1 MRTETAYQR
10 VRISSLRELDALVG
24 TRLTHEV
31 PLTQWEESRTNVL
44 FPTVEDAIEALHDPH
59 FRQFKAGGG
68 EDHEPST
75 VLTEVKEFRRYTR
88 NLDAA
93 WDVVEQVGNA
103 GGALVLHRDGDHWV
117 ATFGSGGVV
126 ESPSAPLAI
135 CVAALLARGVD
146 LDLDPSLHPRV
157 RIRR

>member
-1 MRTETAYQR
+1 MRSDLSYQR

-24 TRLTHEV
+24 TRLTHET

-44 FPTVEDAIEALHDPH
+44 FPTVEEAIEALHDPH
-59 FRQFKAGGG
+59 FRQFKGGG
-68 EDHEPST
+68 ADSESST

-93 WDVVEQVGNA
+93 WDVVEQIGNS

-117 ATFGSGGVV
+117 ATFGSGGMV

-135 CVAALLARGVD
+135 CVAALLARGVE
-146 LDLDPSLHPRV
+146 LDLDPSLHSRV
-157 RIRR
+157 KVRK

>member
-1 MRTETAYQR
+1 

-24 TRLTHEV
+24 TRLTHET

-44 FPTVEDAIEALHDPH
+44 FPTVEEAIEALHDPH
-59 FRQFKAGGG
+59 FRQFKGIGDDVEA
-68 EDHEPST
+68 ST

-93 WDVVEQVGNA
+93 WDVVEQVGSS

-135 CVAALLARGVD
+135 CVAALIARGVE
-146 LDLDPSLHPRV
+146 LDLDPSLHARV
-157 RIRR
+157 KIRR

>member
-1 MRTETAYQR
+1 MRTDTSSQR
-10 VRISSLRELDALVG
+10 LRVSSLRDLDALVG
-24 TRLTHEV
+24 TRLTHET

-44 FPTVEDAIEALHDPH
+44 FPTVEEAIEALHDPH
-59 FRQFKAGGG
+59 FRQFKGIDDQEA
-68 EDHEPST
+68 ST

-93 WDVVEQVGNA
+93 WDVVEQIGNA

-126 ESPSAPLAI
+126 ESSSAPLAI
-135 CVAALLARGVD
+135 CVAALLARGVE
-146 LDLDPSLHPRV
+146 LDLDASLHSRV
-157 RIRR
+157 KIRR

>member
-1 MRTETAYQR
+1 MRNEISSPR

-24 TRLTHEV
+24 TRLTHET

-44 FPTVEDAIEALHDPH
+44 FPTVEEAIEALHDPH
-59 FRQFKAGGG
+59 FRQFKSIDDREA
-68 EDHEPST
+68 ST

-93 WDVVEQVGNA
+93 WDVVEQIGND
-103 GGALVLHRDGDHWV
+103 GGALVLHRDGEHWV

-135 CVAALLARGVD
+135 CVAALLARGVE
-146 LDLDPSLHPRV
+146 LEMDPTLQSRV
-157 RIRR
+157 RIRA

>member
-1 MRTETAYQR
+1 MRPDTPLQR
-10 VRISSLRELDALVG
+10 LRISSLRELDALVG
-24 TRLTHEV
+24 TRLTHET

-44 FPTVEDAIEALHDPH
+44 FPTVEEAIEAMHGPH
-59 FRQFKAGGG
+59 FRQFKGAD
-68 EDHEPST
+68 DHEGST
-75 VLTEVKEFRRYTR
+75 ILTEVKEFRRYTR

-93 WDVVEQVGNA
+93 WDVVEQIGNS

-135 CVAALLARGVD
+135 CVAALLARGLE
-146 LDLDPSLHPRV
+146 LDLDSTLHSRV
-157 RIRR
+157 RIRK